1 MNDERDYVAEATEQ
15 GWSEDKDSL
24 PEGKWVDA
32 KTFVEKGERIAGIMK
47 SRLDRQDSEIRQL
60 KDSNKQFGEY
70 QNALLAKEKSRN
82 AELLAQ
88 LETQRAQAINDGDGA
103 AFTNLD
109 RQINQTRE
117 ELSAPDPR
125 GNGEQ
130 QIDAIGQAW
139 LMNNDWYQ
147 SNRKLQIHADA
158 ISDELVNA
166 GYVGGS
172 PAYYKELTRVV
183 REDYPEEFQN
193 KRQAQANTVEAG
205 GEIETKGSEVPHTY
219 ENLDAESKKACD
231 EFVKGGFTTR
241 EEYVENYEWDVE

>member
-88 LETQRAQAINDGDGA
+88 LETQRAQSIND
-103 AFTNLD
+103 
-109 RQINQTRE
+109 
-117 ELSAPDPR
+117 
-125 GNGEQ
+125 
-130 QIDAIGQAW
+130 ID
-139 LMNNDWYQ
+139 
-147 SNRKLQIHADA
+147 
-158 ISDELVNA
+158 
-166 GYVGGS
+166 
-172 PAYYKELTRVV
+172 
-183 REDYPEEFQN
+183 
-193 KRQAQANTVEAG
+193 
-205 GEIETKGSEVPHTY
+205 
-219 ENLDAESKKACD
+219 
-231 EFVKGGFTTR
+231 
-241 EEYVENYEWDVE
+241 